1 MVFGQNLIL
10 PKTWCTHSNGR
21 GSRVHTVKSG
31 ALIVMDGAI
40 GYTTAKSGALIAM
53 DGVIGYT
60 TAKSGALIAMDGVIG
75 YTTVESGQATTYLHM
90 LKCTHSMD

>member
-1 MVFGQNLIL
+1 M
-10 PKTWCTHSNGR
+10 
-21 GSRVHTVKSG
+21 KSG
-31 ALIVMDGAI
+31 ALIV
-40 GYTTAKSGALIAM
+40 M

-90 LKCTHSMD
+90 LMCTHSMD